1 MLRIISDDCDIFYS
15 HPLENL
21 VRFQNFAALLL
32 FIGSG
37 VKVMTS
43 LELRRLSDK
52 TMVGALGPRLPSTDI
67 HGAFSPITHLL
78 LTFRAI
84 NITSHLLQL
93 NVYMYMQFS
102 LFCFLL
108 YRYSLLFSF
117 CTCFGHGPCANSPK
131 TRKSV
136 VCNIFS
142 NGRLIYSF
150 L

>member
-1 MLRIISDDCDIFYS
+1 LYS
-15 HPLENL
+15 HSLENL
-21 VRFQNFAALLL
+21 VRFQIFAALL

-67 HGAFSPITHLL
+67 HGAFSPITHLV

-84 NITSHLLQL
+84 NITPHLLQL
-93 NVYMYMQFS
+93 NVYMYTQLS
-102 LFCFLL
+102 LFCFFL
-108 YRYSLLFSF
+108 YRYSFLFSF

-136 VCNIFS
+136 DIVFIYNILVIVYNF
-142 NGRLIYSF
+142 Y
-150 L
+150 